1 MQKLYLNTTERVWY
15 DADGSQPSDSNP
27 QIPLGN
33 TEKIIIQCCSLTPDA
48 GTPGINPETDWEK
61 DTQFDLPGVTAL
73 LSCDNNFTRRLK
85 GSLKTA
91 VEAGSVNSVV
101 LTISNVTPG
110 MIPQTGAI
118 QIFGVDGEPE
128 GLEYIRRTISG
139 TDVTFELAPESNVAQ
154 SYASNSVANCPEAL
168 YAQSALNVAESDPGN
183 GLFVFDIT
191 MDSLK
196 LREKADYANA
206 KSIDDVKGLE
216 LLIFTVNGDD
226 IETRNAYI
234 CDTFTVPVPMAEPNP
249 NPQMPETYRD
259 TVASMISALLAYG
272 FQLQFSVDGAS
283 QWHDIQDVS
292 DLYFRFRSS
301 ASGVSGEWSNPVK
314 LPQGSK
320 GDSVYPYVA
329 YAKDSNGTGFT
340 LEWQDDA
347 QLNYVA
353 YKMSDSIIANP
364 QAADFSGLWV
374 RFKGEDMVPYWE
386 DGSGTAIIKWDSISG
401 VPESFPPSEHTHT
414 KDNISDCARQ
424 TLLECSSATVIPDIS
439 KEILHYAINS
449 SQVTFNFTAINSG
462 GIPYTGSPGDVF
474 TWELWVDA
482 GRTLEDVSFGS
493 ASDMYVL
500 PGFPEL
506 LPLINGQPTRHV
518 FTLRGRYKDGV
529 PNNIKLI
536 LNYAYSEEV

>member
-91 VEAGSVNSVV
+91 VEAGSVSSVV

-139 TDVTFELAPESNVAQ
+139 TDVTFELAPESNVTQ

-283 QWHDIQDVS
+283 QWHDMQDGS

-301 ASGVSGEWSNPVK
+301 GSGAGGEWSNPVK

-329 YAKDSNGTGFT
+329 YAEDSNGTGFT
-340 LEWQDDA
+340 LEWQDNA

-353 YKMSDSIIANP
+353 YKMSDSIIENP
-364 QAADFSGLWV
+364 QAADFAGLWV

-386 DGSGTAIIKWDSISG
+386 DGSGTVMVTWDSISG
-401 VPESFPPSEHTHT
+401 VPETFPPTGHNHT

-424 TLLECSSATVIPDIS
+424 TWLECPSTTVILDIS

-474 TWELWVDA
+474 TWELWVDSD
-482 GRTLEDVSFGS
+482 RTLEGFSFGG
-493 ASDMYVL
+493 ASELYVL

>member
-91 VEAGSVNSVV
+91 IEAGSVNSVV

-154 SYASNSVANCPEAL
+154 SYASNSVASCPEAL

-386 DGSGTAIIKWDSISG
+386 DGSGTVMVTWDSISG

>member
-1 MQKLYLNTTERVWY
+1 
-15 DADGSQPSDSNP
+15 
-27 QIPLGN
+27 
-33 TEKIIIQCCSLTPDA
+33 
-48 GTPGINPETDWEK
+48 
-61 DTQFDLPGVTAL
+61 
-73 LSCDNNFTRRLK
+73 
-85 GSLKTA
+85 
-91 VEAGSVNSVV
+91 
-101 LTISNVTPG
+101 
-110 MIPQTGAI
+110 
-118 QIFGVDGEPE
+118 
-128 GLEYIRRTISG
+128 
-139 TDVTFELAPESNVAQ
+139 
-154 SYASNSVANCPEAL
+154 
-168 YAQSALNVAESDPGN
+168 
-183 GLFVFDIT
+183 
-191 MDSLK
+191 
-196 LREKADYANA
+196 
-206 KSIDDVKGLE
+206 
-216 LLIFTVNGDD
+216 
-226 IETRNAYI
+226 
-234 CDTFTVPVPMAEPNP
+234 
-249 NPQMPETYRD
+249 
-259 TVASMISALLAYG
+259 MISALLAYG

-329 YAKDSNGTGFT
+329 YAEDSNGTGFT
-340 LEWQDDA
+340 LEWQDNA
-347 QLNYVA
+347 QLKYVA
-353 YKMSDSIIANP
+353 YKMSDSIIENP

-462 GIPYTGSPGDVF
+462 GIPYTGSSGDVF